1 MGSWKDSRDGE
12 VSSPSERRARGGA
25 GDGCARDD
33 RGAGGELGG
42 MRRRPDVGSGG
53 QTVRSPAGGACVVST
68 GTGLC
73 TGVGTAVGA
82 TPAAGS
88 GVGTAAAAH
97 TGLGSALRG
106 VDVDLRSV
114 IRTFRPT
121 LVIGLA
127 TAVRTPRLR
136 LVRWARR

>member
-1 MGSWKDSRDGE
+1 M
-12 VSSPSERRARGGA
+12 
-25 GDGCARDD
+25 
-33 RGAGGELGG
+33 
-42 MRRRPDVGSGG
+42 GSGG

-97 TGLGSALRG
+97 TGLGSALSG

-114 IRTFRPT
+114 IRRHGDRPSQRP
-121 LVIGLA
+121 IN
-127 TAVRTPRLR
+127 LR
-136 LVRWARR
+136 IC

>member
-1 MGSWKDSRDGE
+1 
-12 VSSPSERRARGGA
+12 
-25 GDGCARDD
+25 
-33 RGAGGELGG
+33 

-53 QTVRSPAGGACVVST
+53 QTVRSPAAGAGVVSS
-68 GTGLC
+68 GAELC

-82 TPAAGS
+82 APAAAS

-114 IRTFRPT
+114 IRH
-121 LVIGLA
+121 
-127 TAVRTPRLR
+127 
-136 LVRWARR
+136 